1 MLPFDVILFD
11 VGGVL
16 LTNSWDFKERA
27 QAAAQF
33 SHRRSRLSGA
43 ARGSERASGNAAA
56 FPMAT
61 YLDVAV
67 FHEPRNFSRDEFVA
81 CMLDQSKLLPDGALG
96 ILKELAASGHY
107 LIGAL
112 NNEARELND
121 YRFETF
127 GLREYFELA
136 LTSCYL
142 GLRKPDLAIYRR
154 AIDIVGGPPERI
166 LFIDDRPENVTGAQ
180 AAGLVALRFTGA
192 DELRCALYRLDALP
206 EAAQRKIPE

>member
-1 MLPFDVILFD
+1 MLPFQVILFD

-16 LTNSWDFKERA
+16 LTNSWDIKERA
-27 QAAAQF
+27 QAAANFHIDQADF
-33 SHRRSRLSGA
+33 Q
-43 ARGSERASGNAAA
+43 ARHAEVSDQWERGGIS
-56 FPMAT
+56 MAT

-67 FHEPRNFSRDEFVA
+67 FHEPRNFSRVEFIA
-81 CMLDQSKLLPDGALG
+81 CMFEQSKLLPNGALG

-192 DELRCALYRLDALP
+192 DELRCALSRLDALP